1 MSLNLNVLSTLIAIV
16 VVLLVLSLIVQS
28 VQAAIKKFLGVKSL
42 QLEQSLVHLFYYA
55 LDKDPSG
62 FMASRLNR
70 LPMLHAIIS
79 LFHKQDPHQNAEEEI
94 KTLYE
99 AVQQEM
105 LKAGRMTVGGQVA
118 LESISKTDL
127 MKFIGNA
134 PIGGL
139 FKRFSKE
146 DDKNFAE
153 MAEKVAGAQA
163 AVKDFSQKYRLLIEK
178 TPLARIADPLEQMF
192 GRVSQLFS
200 SGVSQI
206 TLGDMAAFGGA
217 EIEQAEKLL
226 ALLPDSLQDTLSHLK
241 ANAQSDAAEGLQK
254 LQDTLA
260 PLSEELQKIAWLP
273 KQLSHILTRAD
284 DWYATIMKSFEERYV
299 RSMKTCA
306 LVISLLMVI
315 VLNANLFGI
324 YRQISG
330 NDQMRDQLVNAGQQ
344 ISQKLDAQ
352 RAAGQTST
360 AQTDATIKQVADES
374 IKDIQENVAVYTSFG
389 FEGPR
394 WMARVWKNP
403 SGLWSRGT
411 VETILGWLVM
421 TALLSVGAPFWQDVL
436 ASLFGLKNLLNK
448 PPPPQNETK

>member
-1 MSLNLNVLSTLIAIV
+1 MSLNLNTLSNLISIV
-16 VVLLVLSLIVQS
+16 VVLLILSLIVQS
-28 VQAAIKKFLGVKSL
+28 VQAAIKKFLSVKSL

-62 FMASRLNR
+62 FMNSRLNR
-70 LPMLHAIIS
+70 LPILRAIIS
-79 LFHKQDPHQNAEEEI
+79 LFRKQDPHQHSEEEI

-99 AVQQEM
+99 AVQKEM

-118 LESISKTDL
+118 IESISKADL

-134 PIGGL
+134 PIGEL

-153 MAEKVAGAQA
+153 MAEKVASAQT

-178 TPLARIADPLEQMF
+178 TPLAQIAEPLEQMF
-192 GRVSQLFS
+192 GRVNQLFS

-217 EIEQAEKLL
+217 EIQQAEKLL
-226 ALLPDSLQDTLSHLK
+226 ALLPNSMQDTLSHLK
-241 ANAQSDAAEGLQK
+241 AESQNDAAQALQRLQHK
-254 LQDTLA
+254 LE
-260 PLSEELQKIAWLP
+260 PLGEELQKIAWLP

-306 LVISLLMVI
+306 LVISLVTVI

-330 NDQMRDQLVNAGQQ
+330 SDQMRDQLVNAGQE
-344 ISQKLDAQ
+344 ISEKLNAQ
-352 RAAGQTST
+352 RAAGQTSA

-374 IKDIQENVAVYTSFG
+374 IKDIRENVAVYTSFG

-394 WMARVWKNP
+394 WMARAWKNP

-411 VETILGWLVM
+411 IETILGWLIM

-448 PPPPQNETK
+448 PPPQNETK